1 MTKHYK
7 LSGDKYGSK
16 SLRRSS
22 YILSCLA
29 AAMIFGSVFTA
40 QASAGKA
47 WSTRAIAADT
57 AKVYK
62 VVEKMPEIVGGL
74 PEIYKHISYP
84 RQAIKSGVEGRVFIK
99 FVVNENGSVSDPEI
113 MKDIGAGCGEAAIDA
128 IKKVKFTP
136 GQHNGQ
142 AVKVQYALPVTFK
155 LKK

>member
-16 SLRRSS
+16 IFRST
-22 YILSCLA
+22 YVFSCLA
-29 AAMIFGSVFTA
+29 AAIIFGSVFTA
-40 QASAGKA
+40 KASTGVA
-47 WSTRAIAADT
+47 WNTTVTAADS

-99 FVVNENGSVSDPEI
+99 FVVNENGTVSDPEI
-113 MKDIGAGCGEAAIDA
+113 MKDIGAGCGEAAIEA

-142 AVKVQYALPVTFK
+142 TVKVQYALPVTFK